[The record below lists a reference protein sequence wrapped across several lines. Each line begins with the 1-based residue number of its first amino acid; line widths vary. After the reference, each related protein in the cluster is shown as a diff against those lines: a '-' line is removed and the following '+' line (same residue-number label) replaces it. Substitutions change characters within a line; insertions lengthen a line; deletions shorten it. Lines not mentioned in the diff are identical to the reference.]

1 MTRLLFMLLL
11 LVASG
16 SWADCRVSTVNAAF
30 GSVTSFA
37 LSGSGEV
44 ATTGTLVVAC
54 DALVNLLTGD
64 TITLNFVSAT
74 VSANGRATMKRTDN
88 AAITDVIPTRLCG
101 QSGCANNS
109 EVQTSKTYT
118 WDSSTLLNLIGGKQ
132 YNIPLYFRTVPG
144 QNVTAGPYQVT
155 LNFDITY
162 RVCSVGVLNACLSGL
177 QTGTKG
183 TSITLDMTVTND
195 CSAMTTPDVNFNSA
209 PLVQSFPT
217 VSQAIAVTCTKG
229 STYTIGINNG
239 ANATSRDRKS
249 VV

>member
-74 VSANGRATMKRTDN
+74 VSANGRAT
-88 AAITDVIPTRLCG
+88 I
-101 QSGCANNS
+101 
-109 EVQTSKTYT
+109 
-118 WDSSTLLNLIGGKQ
+118 
-132 YNIPLYFRTVPG
+132 
-144 QNVTAGPYQVT
+144 
-155 LNFDITY
+155 
-162 RVCSVGVLNACLSGL
+162 
-177 QTGTKG
+177 
-183 TSITLDMTVTND
+183 
-195 CSAMTTPDVNFNSA
+195 SA
-209 PLVQSFPT
+209 PTTRPSPM
-217 VSQAIAVTCTKG
+217 
-229 STYTIGINNG
+229 
-239 ANATSRDRKS
+239 
-249 VV
+249 